1 MPSYRYDF
9 STVSVMLVE
18 DNEYI
23 ASVLY
28 NVLLAIGCGRIS
40 KFRSGKEA
48 VEFLQ
53 LLNLSPEKVGTSGI
67 DFIITDMIMEPVDG
81 LSLLKWVRM
90 SKDSPDRF
98 LPVIMISGYVDRGYL
113 EKARDLGVTEFLAK
127 PFSVTTVAQKIE
139 AVIERPRPFIRTD
152 NYFGPD
158 RRRSKPGKFA
168 GQERRQQ
175 AESDCEVVYE

>member
-1 MPSYRYDF
+1 MAATRYDF
-9 STVSVMLVE
+9 SSVSVMLVE

-28 NVLLAIGCGRIS
+28 NVLLALGCGRIA
-40 KFRSGKEA
+40 KFRNGREA

-53 LLNLSPEKVGTSGI
+53 LLNLSPERVGTSGI
-67 DFIITDMIMEPVDG
+67 DFIITDMIMDPIDG

-90 SKDSPDRF
+90 SKESPDRF

-113 EKARDLGVTEFLAK
+113 EKARDHGVTEFLAK

-158 RRRSKPGKFA
+158 RRRTKPGGYT

-175 AESDCEVVYE
+175 SEADCEVVYE